1 MKKLATMLF
10 LLVGMTIN
18 AQESVVTQNELPQE
32 AQSFIKKHFSQYTLD
47 YIILDKE
54 YFSSNDYTV
63 RFSEGLKIEFNEKGE
78 WTEIDGNYTEI
89 PTEFISKNITSYV
102 KAKFANTRIVKI
114 EKGFFGTQEVKLS
127 NGLEL
132 EFDSKGN
139 FKRVDD

>member
-54 YFSSNDYTV
+54 YFSSDDYTV

-114 EKGFFGTQEVKLS
+114 EKSFFGTQEVKLS

>member
-54 YFSSNDYTV
+54 YFSSDDYTV

-132 EFDSKGN
+132 EFDSKGY

>member
-54 YFSSNDYTV
+54 YFSSDDYTV

>member
-54 YFSSNDYTV
+54 YFSSDDYTV

-132 EFDSKGN
+132 EFDSKSN